1 MSEHKS
7 PTAAESWKQFCGQLE
22 DAGQRILAEPASERE
37 QAEGLRYLTRL
48 LRIGLE
54 MHLEH
59 SDPLFPVFYQASH
72 TTGKIGSDN
81 PDNYYQ
87 NATISSEYS
96 YRISGQRGSVPILSF
111 GTKANRYAVDGTMAS
126 TGELDSLDMQFNKD
140 GSFEIIASKEKHDG
154 NWVPLADDSSML
166 IVRQT
171 FIDRSKETRADVTIE
186 CLEAPAHPEAPELD
200 TTNAALSRTA
210 AFVGGT
216 ANTFL
221 DWAHLFKK
229 EQLNQL
235 ATKDQNMFFRAGG
248 DPTIFYLHGWWELKE
263 NQALTIHSTIP
274 DCEGWNFQVNNL
286 WMESLDY
293 RYHTIHTNNG
303 LAELNDDGTVTV
315 VVAAENKGYK
325 NWIDTSGLTRGTML
339 WRWTNAKDHPLP
351 ETGVIDV

>member
-7 PTAAESWKQFCGQLE
+7 PTAADSWKQFCGQLE

-126 TGELDSLDMQFNKD
+126 TGELDSLDMQINED
-140 GSFEIIASKEKHDG
+140 GSFEIIASKKKHDG

-186 CLEAPAHPEAPELD
+186 CLDAPAHPQAPEFE
-200 TTNAALSRTA
+200 TTNEALSRTA

-229 EQLNQL
+229 
-235 ATKDQNMFFRAGG
+235 
-248 DPTIFYLHGWWELKE
+248 
-263 NQALTIHSTIP
+263 
-274 DCEGWNFQVNNL
+274 NN
-286 WMESLDY
+286 
-293 RYHTIHTNNG
+293 
-303 LAELNDDGTVTV
+303 
-315 VVAAENKGYK
+315 
-325 NWIDTSGLTRGTML
+325 
-339 WRWTNAKDHPLP
+339 
-351 ETGVIDV
+351 

>member
-1 MSEHKS
+1 MSKDKQ
-7 PTAAESWKQFCGQLE
+7 PTAAESWKNFCAQLE
-22 DAGQRILAEPASERE
+22 ATGRRVLAEPASDRE

-87 NATISSEYS
+87 NATISSDQS
-96 YRISGQRGSVPILSF
+96 YRISGKRGNVPILSF
-111 GTKANRYAVDGTMAS
+111 GTKANRYAIDGTMAS
-126 TGELDSLDMQFNKD
+126 TGELDSLDMEIHND
-140 GSFEIIASKEKHDG
+140 GSFEIIASKEKQAG
-154 NWVPLADDSSML
+154 NWLPLADDSSML

-171 FIDRSKETRADVTIE
+171 FFDRSKETAAEVSIE
-186 CLEAPAHPEAPELD
+186 CLEAPTTPEPLQLER
-200 TTNAALSRTA
+200 TNSALASTA

-235 ATKDQNMFFRAGG
+235 ATKDQSMFFRAGG

-263 NQALTIHSTIP
+263 NQALAIHSTIP
-274 DCEGWNFQVNNL
+274 KCEGWNFQINNL

-293 RYHTIHTNNG
+293 RHHTIHTNNR

-315 VVAAENKGYK
+315 VIAAKNNGYK

-339 WRWTNAKDHPLP
+339 WRWTNATEHPLP